1 MPLKVYIC
9 VLCLK
14 TLKSPSD
21 LRHHIDNEHDLRHPT
36 EITRSEMEK
45 LTDRAKLS
53 PPIIVNE
60 LK

>member
-1 MPLKVYIC
+1 MPLELNAFIC

-21 LRHHIDNEHDLRHPT
+21 LRNHINTDHDLRHPT

-45 LTDRAKLS
+45 MTDKTKIQS
-53 PPIIVNE
+53 
-60 LK
+60 